1 MRKDRLENPSS
12 FCKSLSLYYWARGM
26 NLTKNWLIVVITVVF
41 VVGIGTAYAGM
52 VLPIITFEGDVN
64 VTEDLDVTGS
74 ITSPTI
80 TDFEDRIT
88 ALEGEI

>member
-1 MRKDRLENPSS
+1 
-12 FCKSLSLYYWARGM
+12 M